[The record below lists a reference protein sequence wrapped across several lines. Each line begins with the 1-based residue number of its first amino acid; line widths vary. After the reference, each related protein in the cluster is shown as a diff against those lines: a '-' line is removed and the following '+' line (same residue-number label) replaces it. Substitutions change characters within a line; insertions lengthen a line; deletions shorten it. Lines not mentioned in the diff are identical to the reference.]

1 MSQDKYESIAE
12 ARVNPNPVSNPKLR
26 EVCNGLK
33 DVRNMIADEL
43 TLLYLKAPNYTKG
56 DLKEI
61 AELES
66 LAEKAKDS
74 FIKFGCS
81 ATHTISPLHK
91 IIMDNLV
98 ATKS

>member
-26 EVCNGLK
+26 EVCNSFS
-33 DVRNMIADEL
+33 DVRDTIAYEL
-43 TLLYLKAPNYTKG
+43 FLLYQKAPKTKG
-56 DLKEI
+56 DLTEI

-66 LAEKAKDS
+66 LAESAKDS

-81 ATHTISPLHK
+81 AIHTISPLHK
-91 IIMDNLV
+91 IIMDNIV

>member
-26 EVCNGLK
+26 EVCNSLK
-33 DVRNMIADEL
+33 GVRNMIADEL
-43 TLLYLKAPNYTKG
+43 ALLYLKTPPLSKA
-56 DLKEI
+56 DLKEM

-66 LAEKAKDS
+66 LGEYAKDS
-74 FIKFGCS
+74 MIKLGCS
-81 ATHTISPLHK
+81 AIHTISPLHK
-91 IIMDNLV
+91 IIMDKLV